1 MCVLPGRVGMVYAWV
16 MVTFSASV
24 EGMAGGMYSSYIPL
38 PITFTVLEGAPVDT
52 YIVSIWWLERV

>member
-1 MCVLPGRVGMVYAWV
+1 MGVLPGRVGMVYAWV

-38 PITFTVLEGAPVDT
+38 PMTFTVLDGAPVDT
-52 YIVSIWWLERV
+52 